1 MYNFPAG
8 LYTDVRIEDI
18 NSTNIAYT
26 LGNLEQ
32 SRVRKYK
39 AAFIRIY
46 DGNKWYYGSTTD
58 YNNIQKEIDKL
69 AKLANPNNNIDEDP
83 VVKKFEVNKGKF
95 LEFRDNDISKIDKK
109 DKDKLLTSLFPLL
122 KENKKIKNW
131 QANYID
137 LKKIREFYSSKGSE
151 LITDY
156 QKTGVSFF
164 FQMSNE
170 QGKRVD
176 GKFDKG
182 ANTFDEI
189 KGQEDKFKDVIKQ
202 TEDFMEKSQPVK
214 PGKYTVIFSPV
225 VAGVFA
231 HESFG
236 HKSEADFM
244 IGDENMKKEWTIG
257 KEVGVETLS
266 IVDDGNEMGVGY
278 TPYDDEG
285 TKAKKTYL
293 IKDGKL
299 SGRLHSTLTASDLEE
314 ELTGNARA
322 TNFEFEPIVRMTTT
336 YIMPGKKTKDE
347 LISEIKE
354 GILVE
359 DLKHGSGMSTFT
371 IAPTI
376 AYMIRDGKIAE
387 PVSVSVL
394 TGNVFKTLGEID
406 GLSNE
411 LELFSFVRGGCGK
424 MEQFPLSVGFGG
436 PYVRINNI
444 NVQ

>member
-1 MYNFPAG
+1 
-8 LYTDVRIEDI
+8 
-18 NSTNIAYT
+18 
-26 LGNLEQ
+26 
-32 SRVRKYK
+32 
-39 AAFIRIY
+39 
-46 DGNKWYYGSTTD
+46 
-58 YNNIQKEIDKL
+58 
-69 AKLANPNNNIDEDP
+69 
-83 VVKKFEVNKGKF
+83 
-95 LEFRDNDISKIDKK
+95 
-109 DKDKLLTSLFPLL
+109 
-122 KENKKIKNW
+122 
-131 QANYID
+131 
-137 LKKIREFYSSKGSE
+137 
-151 LITDY
+151 
-156 QKTGVSFF
+156 
-164 FQMSNE
+164 
-170 QGKRVD
+170 
-176 GKFDKG
+176 
-182 ANTFDEI
+182 
-189 KGQEDKFKDVIKQ
+189 
-202 TEDFMEKSQPVK
+202 
-214 PGKYTVIFSPV
+214 
-225 VAGVFA
+225 
-231 HESFG
+231 
-236 HKSEADFM
+236 M
-244 IGDENMKKEWTIG
+244 IGDENMKKEWAMG

-322 TNFEFEPIVRMTTT
+322 VNFEFEPIVRMTTT

-371 IAPTI
+371 IAPSI